1 MRVTTHF
8 LGGLLIFRDIGLGQT
23 RHVNTGTWLEY
34 ICSSQADNNRNR
46 GNNFKINNSFET
58 QFTQV
63 LTMTCI
69 GNT

>member
-1 MRVTTHF
+1 MCVAAHF
-8 LGGLLIFRDIGLGQT
+8 LGGLLIFGDIGLGQT
-23 RHVNTGTWLEY
+23 GYVNTGTRLEY
-34 ICSSQADNNRNR
+34 VGSNQSENNRNR

-58 QFTQV
+58 QFAQV